1 VRPRQRGVGSE
12 TGNLRSVDALQAAYA
27 GDVGVLSAARTSGS
41 WRQRWPGAT
50 RVQSISAGE
59 AVADELDWKGLSMT
73 DATAEFFDELNRR
86 RHEPMLKRLSAT
98 LRWDIIDGDRTEH
111 RLVRIDHGDLRVTMS
126 EEPAECVI
134 IADRA
139 VCNDVIKGRTSALA
153 ALLRGAVTIEGD
165 RELMVLAQRLF
176 PRQRAVS
183 TGRNYIAEGGAL
195 DG

>member
-1 VRPRQRGVGSE
+1 
-12 TGNLRSVDALQAAYA
+12 
-27 GDVGVLSAARTSGS
+27 
-41 WRQRWPGAT
+41 
-50 RVQSISAGE
+50 
-59 AVADELDWKGLSMT
+59 VADELDWKGVSMT
-73 DATAEFFDELNRR
+73 DPTAEFFDELDRR
-86 RHEPMLKRLSAT
+86 GHEPMLKRLSAT

-139 VCNDVIKGRTSALA
+139 VCNDVIQGRTSALA
-153 ALLRGAVTIEGD
+153 ALLRGAATVEGD

-183 TGRNYIAEGGAL
+183 TGRNHIAEAGAL